1 MEQHKSHLL
10 GKIGLT
16 DFSNLCNWLTTSK
29 AVRGKYTERETR
41 HSCRPQ
47 VIFLY
52 SRDCSSVSRESYFIT
67 VALARTYFYIRVRS
81 SKESSS
87 PQLMF
92 PNRIFPS
99 LSVCLSACTCVF
111 PMAKEWILI
120 FIHYPS
126 VIIDPQVGL
135 ASRRKK
141 GSRPNFFDTLEP
153 QKPQIWFPNCVQFAD
168 RAGLEALT
176 LDNVWSGG
184 GYSFRKIDIS
194 HAEEEEE
201 EGDEE
206 RKKVVLVSPEFACWM
221 DRPNSHGATYALM
234 LLRPSLTYFIIARRW
249 LASPHRYTECNYG
262 MLIQVLSILF
272 PFLSRTA
279 ILCPILTEYL
289 HESFYTC

>member
-1 MEQHKSHLL
+1 
-10 GKIGLT
+10 
-16 DFSNLCNWLTTSK
+16 
-29 AVRGKYTERETR
+29 
-41 HSCRPQ
+41 
-47 VIFLY
+47 
-52 SRDCSSVSRESYFIT
+52 
-67 VALARTYFYIRVRS
+67 
-81 SKESSS
+81 
-87 PQLMF
+87 MF

-141 GSRPNFFDTLEP
+141 GSRPNLFATFEP

-194 HAEEEEE
+194 HAEEEE

-249 LASPHRYTECNYG
+249 LASPIDIRNAIMECWFKSSQFCFLFFPGLLYSVRSLQSTCMKAFIRVRPG
-262 MLIQVLSILF
+262 QIDIKHSVVWTASI
-272 PFLSRTA
+272 PQ
-279 ILCPILTEYL
+279 
-289 HESFYTC
+289 